1 MYIDID
7 GMAAILVIQARL
19 NNKVQMAISTV
30 TPKAEVNAEVDAKKA
45 VSMEGGWARRGS
57 GSAFFRT
64 VEIWGY
70 ALSFIMKELKVR
82 KIKDLE
88 LQKVE
93 RAKVATFCRDS
104 LLELGPTFIKFGQ
117 VLSTR

>member
-1 MYIDID
+1 
-7 GMAAILVIQARL
+7 
-19 NNKVQMAISTV
+19 MAISSV
-30 TPKAEVNAEVDAKKA
+30 APKAGVNVEVDTKKA
-45 VSMEGGWARRGS
+45 VTMEGGWARRGS

-70 ALSFIMKELKVR
+70 AFSFLMKELKVR

-88 LQKVE
+88 LQKIE
-93 RAKVATFCRDS
+93 RAKVAAFCRDS